1 MLRQQ
6 FHAPMF
12 QRCLPAWVSKK
23 DVLADVFMC
32 LQADR
37 AAMLI
42 FWVALPL
49 LTFSS
54 STLPPWAPTSHVVQE
69 WKGCCAQ
76 RGWEKGPALIS
87 QIKVAT

>member
-6 FHAPMF
+6 FHAPVF

-23 DVLADVFMC
+23 DVLADVSLC

-37 AAMLI
+37 TAILVS
-42 FWVALPL
+42 WVALPL

-54 STLPPWAPTSHVVQE
+54 STLSHGPPYPT
-69 WKGCCAQ
+69 
-76 RGWEKGPALIS
+76 L
-87 QIKVAT
+87 